1 MTAHG
6 SWKRSKDILLRVEKL
21 FFPPVCLACNAQVDS
36 VAQTLCENCRDMLV
50 PITDGFCA
58 KCGGPLQDGKCDA
71 CSRTDFSFDLA
82 RSAYIYQTPVREMIH
97 HLKYDSLLSP
107 AAFLA
112 NAMAAAITREDPDA
126 SYDYILPVPLHHVR
140 ERGRGYNQSGLIARK
155 LTALLGI
162 PLAKLVCR
170 KSNTRSQTN
179 LSREARL
186 KNLHGA
192 FALRGGAQVRGKRI
206 LLVDDVFTTGTT
218 ANEIS
223 RLLKGNGAEKL
234 FVLTA
239 ARAV

>member
-6 SWKRSKDILLRVEKL
+6 SLKRSKDILLQVEKL
-21 FFPPVCLACNAQVDS
+21 FFPPVCLACNAQIDS
-36 VAQTLCENCRDMLV
+36 AAQTLCENCRDMLL

-107 AAFLA
+107 AAFFA
-112 NAMAAAITREDPDA
+112 RAMAAVISRGYFGEDQDF
-126 SYDYILPVPLHHVR
+126 ILPVPLHHVR
-140 ERGRGYNQSGLIARK
+140 ERGRGYNQSSLIAKK
-155 LTALLGI
+155 LSALLGI
-162 PLAKLVCR
+162 PLAKMVCR

-192 FALRGGAQVRGKRI
+192 FALRGGAQVRGKSI
-206 LLVDDVFTTGTT
+206 LLIDDVFTTGTT
-218 ANEIS
+218 TNEIS
-223 RLLKGNGAEKL
+223 KLLKDNGAEKV

>member
-6 SWKRSKDILLRVEKL
+6 SLKRSKDILLRVEKL

-36 VAQTLCENCRDMLV
+36 IAQTLCENCRDMLV
-50 PITDGFCA
+50 PITEGFCT
-58 KCGGPLQDGKCDA
+58 KCGGLLQDGKCDA
-71 CSRTDFSFDLA
+71 CSTTEWYFDAA
-82 RSAYIYQTPVREMIH
+82 RSVYVYQTPVREMIH
-97 HLKYDSLLSP
+97 HLKYDFLLSP

-112 NAMAAAITREDPDA
+112 KGMAALITWEDPGV
-126 SYDYILPVPLHHVR
+126 SYDFILPVPLHRVR
-140 ERGRGYNQSGLIARK
+140 ERGRGYNQSVLIARK
-155 LTALLGI
+155 LSALLGI
-162 PLAKLVCR
+162 PLAKMVSR

-186 KNLHGA
+186 KNLDGA
-192 FALRGGAQVRGKRI
+192 FVMSGGTQISGKRI
-206 LLVDDVFTTGTT
+206 LLIDDVFTTGTT

-223 RLLKGNGAEKL
+223 KLLKGNGAEKV